1 MIPISDDNPQLH
13 GAWVTYSI
21 IFICVLTFFSA
32 ISLGPIS
39 VCVFGLVPDLLFD
52 PGLSSNECSTA
63 SLGSLS
69 MITHAFM
76 HGGWVHI
83 MGNMWML
90 HVFGN
95 NVEDVMGHVRFLV
108 FYLVLI
114 VISGLA
120 YAMTASA
127 SDIPLVGASGA
138 ISGVLAAYFW
148 TYPKAKI
155 NTLIPLGLF
164 LLTVRM
170 PSWLMIGLWAVFQ
183 VVSLEMFN
191 GHSSAVAYSAHVA
204 GFAAGSLLVPL
215 FKNQALVSQHPYAG
229 WDAEIPAVQ
238 KDIPKF
244 FKFLNYLFFF
254 VVAIG
259 LVIGFS
265 SLF

>member
-1 MIPISDDNPQLH
+1 MIPISDDNPQLQ

-21 IFICVLTFFSA
+21 IFICVLTFFFA
-32 ISLGPIS
+32 INLGPIS
-39 VCVFGLVPDLLFD
+39 VCIFGLVPDLLFD
-52 PGLSSNECSTA
+52 PGSSFNECSTA

-83 MGNMWML
+83 IGNMWML

-95 NVEDVMGHVRFLV
+95 NVEDVMGHARFLV

-120 YAMTASA
+120 YATTASA

-138 ISGVLAAYFW
+138 VSGVLAAYFW
-148 TYPKAKI
+148 IYPKAKI

-170 PSWLMIGLWAVFQ
+170 PSWLMIGIWAVFQ
-183 VVSLEMFN
+183 VASLELF
-191 GHSSAVAYSAHVA
+191 SDSVSAVAYSAHVA
-204 GFAAGSLLVPL
+204 GFAAGSLLVPY
-215 FKNQALVSQHPYAG
+215 FKNQELVSQHLYTG
-229 WDAEIPAVQ
+229 WDAEIPEVK

-244 FKFLNYLFFF
+244 FKFLNYVFF
-254 VVAIG
+254 VAVTIG
-259 LVIGFS
+259 LVIGLS